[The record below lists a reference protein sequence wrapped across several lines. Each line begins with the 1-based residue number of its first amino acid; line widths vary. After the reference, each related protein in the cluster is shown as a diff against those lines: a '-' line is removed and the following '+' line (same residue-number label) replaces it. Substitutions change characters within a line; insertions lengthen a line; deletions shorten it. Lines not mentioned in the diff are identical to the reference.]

1 VKTVIKV
8 VSRRVKLGPIVCIL
22 SSIVENIKHQLSMS
36 NTIMSNVILLM
47 LIARQEVSFYY
58 CRGKGAVQLVVGE
71 KISSIFSRNSKKI
84 N

>member
-1 VKTVIKV
+1 
-8 VSRRVKLGPIVCIL
+8 
-22 SSIVENIKHQLSMS
+22 
-36 NTIMSNVILLM
+36 MSNVILLM

-58 CRGKGAVQLVVGE
+58 CRAKGAVQLVVGE